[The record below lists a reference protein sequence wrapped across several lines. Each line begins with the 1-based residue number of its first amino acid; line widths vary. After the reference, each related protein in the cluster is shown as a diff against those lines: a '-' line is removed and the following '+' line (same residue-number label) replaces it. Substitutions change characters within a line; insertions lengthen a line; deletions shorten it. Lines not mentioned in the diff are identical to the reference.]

1 MNERQ
6 FKEIS
11 QTITQIGFYLMNLG
25 DMSLFNDTPTHRN
38 IVTLL
43 SQMSLKLDDTMR
55 AKTILVES
63 NTSAPVTPT
72 NEERYITKQQVIDMC
87 YPLITEYGIN
97 QAIKTNDIKYIK
109 RGNKYFFLEVEVKA
123 WIDKKRS
130 DNYVRNGNKFV

>member
-1 MNERQ
+1 
-6 FKEIS
+6 
-11 QTITQIGFYLMNLG
+11 
-25 DMSLFNDTPTHRN
+25 
-38 IVTLL
+38 
-43 SQMSLKLDDTMR
+43 MSLKLDDTMR

>member
-1 MNERQ
+1 
-6 FKEIS
+6 
-11 QTITQIGFYLMNLG
+11 
-25 DMSLFNDTPTHRN
+25 
-38 IVTLL
+38 
-43 SQMSLKLDDTMR
+43 
-55 AKTILVES
+55 
-63 NTSAPVTPT
+63 
-72 NEERYITKQQVIDMC
+72 MC

>member
-55 AKTILVES
+55 AKTILVS